1 MSSEQSVVRQLL
13 LRLVP
18 RADAGDLLVNRG
30 RADGAFGRAGELAA
44 LRNTCV
50 CDVGRRV
57 WLAQKL
63 VWLALELVWQTQK
76 LVWLSEKLVWQT
88 EKLVWQTEKLV
99 WLALDLVWLAQNQV
113 WLAVVCKGG
122 RHLARLVVVE
132 LAQTRVQGRLLVEV
146 LSKVCP

>member
-1 MSSEQSVVRQLL
+1 MHWGS
-13 LRLVP
+13 
-18 RADAGDLLVNRG
+18 ADR
-30 RADGAFGRAGELAA
+30 AFGRPGELVA

-57 WLAQKL
+57 WQAQKL
-63 VWLALELVWQTQK
+63 VWLAQK